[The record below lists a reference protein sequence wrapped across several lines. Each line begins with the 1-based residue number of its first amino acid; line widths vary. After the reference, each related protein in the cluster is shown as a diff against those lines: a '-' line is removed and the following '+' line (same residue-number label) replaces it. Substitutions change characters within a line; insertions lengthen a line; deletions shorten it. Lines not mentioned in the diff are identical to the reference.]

1 MRHKDELDELRVET
15 MKWIQQNLKD
25 YDFPQRSSEL
35 QREIGKLSFPCD
47 DEKLKECCDRFFS
60 GFDNDIFCFAYGL
73 QRREDHRIT
82 GRKLYHYFV
91 HYKNADIYVPLG
103 IYLEAMRPD
112 AAWDEWKQNIDMLEQ
127 EEYGAGAA
135 DQFRFRAA
143 RDTFESE
150 WEKVRD
156 ELRNYPSCADIIT
169 KKDKF
174 QKSNRWRKRLLIGSV
189 ILLLASVIM
198 YIFSFPKELCVALA
212 IVSLLTFFLI
222 VFSKETGIAL
232 WILSLY
238 NEFQFVTN
246 IKPLYE
252 SNYPELL
259 EEMFRCIDK
268 MRRPKHVYDLA
279 SVREHLENLEKQL
292 DDWNHEEEE
301 RKERWRIR
309 KQCIKSASSVL
320 AVVLLV
326 MIIFV
331 CEWFL
336 PIQPTN
342 QGLIAEEAPEGG
354 SANAD
359 SGESYVVS
367 GNDGEKNEVSEDM
380 TEEESDPTSFW
391 YQVMAERANIR
402 TEPVDG
408 KEKVVSGNPK
418 VSVSDTSGSPESGLW
433 YRIRLPGGEEGWMN
447 RKLLKRLYSNEVSV
461 KEGYTSNRGRSAY
474 NFYDGYIQ
482 SYCQFSG
489 KDVEQEEEIIL
500 TLEKETVIDRIILY
514 SGNYNNND
522 YERYGKISK
531 IEIGTDSAE
540 ESWQEVDLY
549 KDYDVEGQDITWEDD
564 TPTDRITIRLKEM
577 KPGTDLSSATRN
589 IACLSEIIVLEREP
603 DQILQ
608 GEELK

>member
-47 DEKLKECCDRFFS
+47 DEKLKECCDKFFS
-60 GFDNDIFCFAYGL
+60 GFDNDIFRFAYGL
-73 QRREDHRIT
+73 QTREDHRIT

-91 HYKNADIYVPLG
+91 HYENADIYIPLG

-150 WEKVRD
+150 WEKVRG
-156 ELRNYPSCADIIT
+156 ELRNYPSCANIMT

-174 QKSNRWRKRLLIGSV
+174 QKSNRWKIGLMIV
-189 ILLLASVIM
+189 ILVIFVPVIRC
-198 YIFSFPKELCVALA
+198 YFLPLGGLCAYLA
-212 IVSLLTFFLI
+212 IMVMVGLI
-222 VFSKETGIAL
+222 LFVGIKFIKAVGRFYCICGL
-232 WILSLY
+232 RK
-238 NEFQFVTN
+238 EFQFVTN

-252 SNYPELL
+252 SDYPELL

-279 SVREHLENLEKQL
+279 SVRGDLEELKRQL

-301 RKERWRIR
+301 RKEKWRIR
-309 KQCIKSASSVL
+309 KQCIKSASSAL

-331 CEWFL
+331 GERFL

-342 QGLIAEEAPEGG
+342 QGLIAEDTPEGG

-359 SGESYVVS
+359 SGEVYIVPD
-367 GNDGEKNEVSEDM
+367 NDGEKNKEPEDM

-408 KEKVVSGNPK
+408 KEKVISGNPK
-418 VSVSDTSGSPESGLW
+418 VGVSEISGSSESGLW

-461 KEGYTSNRGRSAY
+461 KEGYTSKRKRSAY

-500 TLEKETVIDRIILY
+500 ILEKETAIDRLILY
-514 SGNYNNND
+514 SGNYNNDD
-522 YERYGKISK
+522 YARYGKISK
-531 IEIGTDSAE
+531 IEISTDSAE
-540 ESWQEVDLY
+540 KLWREVDLDT
-549 KDYDVEGQDITWEDD
+549 DYNVEGQCIVWEDD

-577 KPGTDLSSATRN
+577 EPGTDSSSATRS
-589 IACLSEIIVLEREP
+589 IACLSEIIVLERKP
-603 DQILQ
+603 D
-608 GEELK
+608 